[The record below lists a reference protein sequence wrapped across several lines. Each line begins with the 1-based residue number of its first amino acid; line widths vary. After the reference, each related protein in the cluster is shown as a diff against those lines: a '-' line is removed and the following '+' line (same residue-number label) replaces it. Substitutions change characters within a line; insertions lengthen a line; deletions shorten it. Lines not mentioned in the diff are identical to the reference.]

1 MAATVALG
9 KESAANSDDNG
20 SGKESPCGG
29 DVSGLIG
36 RYVVF
41 AFEILWH

>member
-20 SGKESPCGG
+20 SGKESPRDD
-29 DVSGLIG
+29 DVSGLLG
-36 RYVVF
+36 RYVIF
-41 AFEILWH
+41 ALV